1 MKKTVLIADS
11 DEHFGAKLA
20 KALDKCAE
28 FEVAGLA
35 SDGEQVIQMIKNEKP
50 DMLVLDL
57 MLTPMD
63 GLTILDRLQAY
74 DLLCSQILVT
84 SYFMSDYVAATAVR
98 LGVKQVLSKPC
109 HVEVVVKNLQRM
121 AAGERGG
128 PVIFLWNG
136 EKSLESLVTHILH
149 DIGVPASIKGYQYL
163 REAIILASRD
173 PDGNTAILKN
183 RYSEVA
189 AIFETTPKKVESAM
203 RHAIEVA
210 WDRGDLDTLQSYFG
224 YTVSNTKGKPTNTE
238 FISIIADQIRLWTK
252 ENPKA
257 FE

>member
-11 DEHFGAKLA
+11 DEQFGPELA
-20 KALDKCAE
+20 KALDRCAE

-35 SDGEQVIQMIKNEKP
+35 SDGEQAMQMVKSKRP
-50 DMLVLDL
+50 DILVLDL
-57 MLTPMD
+57 LLTRMD
-63 GLTILDRLQAY
+63 GLTILDQLRELY
-74 DLLCSQILVT
+74 SRPQILVT
-84 SYFMSDYVAATAVR
+84 SAFMSDYVAATAVR
-98 LGVKQVLSKPC
+98 LGVKQVLLKPC
-109 HVEVVVKNLQRM
+109 NVDVVVKNLQRM

-136 EKSLESLVTHILH
+136 EKSLESLVTRILH

-163 REAIILASRD
+163 REAIVLASRD
-173 PDGNTAILKN
+173 SDSNKAILKN
-183 RYSEVA
+183 RYCEVA
-189 AIFETTPKKVESAM
+189 AIFETTPKKVESAV

-238 FISIIADQIRLWTK
+238 FISIIADQIRLWLK
-252 ENPKA
+252 ENSEA
-257 FE
+257 LE